1 MLRKRFLIGLIL
13 LLVGLPGIW
22 PASAEEKAVKD
33 DKGFV
38 AVLDM
43 EMMILPGTQSYLENS
58 LKRAR
63 QEGAKVVVIEINTPG
78 GMLNTSQKMIQMLFA
93 APLPVVVY
101 VTPSGASATSAG
113 VFITMAAH
121 IAAMAPGTSIGSAAP
136 VSGDGKDIE
145 GDMRAKAQNMT
156 IAMVKAIA
164 EQRGRNVEWAEQ
176 AVKESSSITESE
188 ALKKKVVDIVAKDLD
203 DLLRQLKGRRVKIDG
218 VEVVLGDFSSLPR
231 SRYQI
236 SFADKVLNILANPT
250 IAAILWLL
258 ATTGISIELYSPGAI
273 LPGVVGVICLVL
285 ALLVSQVVPISYG
298 GVMLLVLGVALMS
311 LEFVIPS
318 GIFAVG
324 GLIAMVLGALYLV
337 DVSQAPGMN
346 VSLEFL
352 LPIAALLGTFMLVVV
367 HGLLR
372 SSQKQVTTGFE
383 GMVGVRGKALESFSG
398 QGRVFVNGEIWS
410 ARLKSG
416 VVATNDQIE
425 VIGGEKGLVLDIVR
439 VVEQE
444 KQ

>member
-1 MLRKRFLIGLIL
+1 MWKRVFVLGLIL
-13 LLVGLPGIW
+13 SGLIISTVSFSVAQQD
-22 PASAEEKAVKD
+22 ASKEQP
-33 DKGFV
+33 GFV

-43 EMMILPGTQSYLENS
+43 EMMILPGTQSYLEQS
-58 LKRAR
+58 LMRAK
-63 QEGAKVVVIEINTPG
+63 QDGAKVLIVKINTPG
-78 GMLNTSQKMIQMLFA
+78 GMLTTSQKMIQLLFA
-93 APLPVVVY
+93 APIPVVVY

-164 EQRGRNVEWAEQ
+164 EQRGRNVEWAEE
-176 AVKESSSITESE
+176 AVSESSSITESE
-188 ALKKKVVDIVAKDLD
+188 ALKKNVVDLVATDID

-218 VEVVLGDFSSLPR
+218 VEIELDDYSTLPR
-231 SRYQI
+231 RPYAI
-236 SFADKVLNILANPT
+236 SFADKTLNILANPT
-250 IAAILWLL
+250 IAAILWLM

-352 LPIAALLGTFMLVVV
+352 LPIAALLGTFMLVVI

-383 GMVGVRGKALESFSG
+383 GMVGVRGKALDSFSG
-398 QGRVFVNGEIWS
+398 HGRVFVNGEIWS
-410 ARLKSG
+410 ARLKNG
-416 VVATNDQIE
+416 VVAKNDQIE
-425 VIGGEKGLVLDIVR
+425 VIGGDKGLVLDIVK

>member
-1 MLRKRFLIGLIL
+1 MRKRFLIGLIL